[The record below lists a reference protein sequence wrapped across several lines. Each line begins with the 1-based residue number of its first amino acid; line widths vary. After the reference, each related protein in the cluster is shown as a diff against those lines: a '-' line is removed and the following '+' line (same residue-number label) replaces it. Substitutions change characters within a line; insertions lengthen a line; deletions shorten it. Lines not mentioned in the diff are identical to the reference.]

1 MLVEMHFV
9 ALMALGGLATDGG
22 LHFMF
27 SFGQHKL

>member
-9 ALMALGGLATDGG
+9 ALMGLGGLATDGG

-27 SFGQHKL
+27 SLA